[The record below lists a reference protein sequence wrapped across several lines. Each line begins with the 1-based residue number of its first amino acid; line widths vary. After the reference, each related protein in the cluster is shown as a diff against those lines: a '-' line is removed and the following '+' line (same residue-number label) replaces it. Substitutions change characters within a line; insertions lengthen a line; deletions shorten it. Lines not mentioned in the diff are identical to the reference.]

1 MVEWIKKLHFKL
13 FYGMCHNLISLNALD
28 AGAVVV
34 AAEAVV
40 VALDVNRL
48 TAVGAC

>member
-13 FYGMCHNLISLNALD
+13 FYEMCHNLISLNAPD

-40 VALDVNRL
+40 VSLDVSRL
-48 TAVGAC
+48 RAVVAC